1 MNNFTK
7 NQIMPTFLLDGKE
20 LEFKPGQTIIEAA
33 KAAGIEIPH
42 FCWHPSLSV
51 AGNCRICLVEVEK
64 APKGMIACATQ
75 INDGMVVHTNS
86 PKAIAMRNAVMEFL
100 LINHP
105 LDCPIC
111 DEAGECKLQ
120 DYAYKY
126 SIGKS
131 RFDETKNHKDKRVEL
146 GPNVMFDQERCI
158 SCSRCIRY
166 CEEVV
171 GDPQLTFV
179 NRGEKVTIETFP
191 GKKLDNPYS
200 MNVIELCP
208 VGALTSR
215 DFRFRARVW
224 DMSHTN
230 SICTGCA
237 RGCNMEVWVR
247 DNIVKRLIPRENMD
261 VNQYWMCD
269 YGRLNTYKFI
279 NDENTRVNSPMMRE
293 ENVTGEGSGLKPVE
307 WDDVIARIISEIKNY
322 RSDEIAFIAS
332 PYSTLEDNFVLQR
345 FAVEIV
351 GTDNIVYIPNI
362 QGEDDKLLLRADKT
376 PNSTGLKLLG
386 IEPINTKFIDK
397 LLSRQIK
404 MVYVLNDSLGRLERT
419 EEIAKAI
426 EVAVLQISNF
436 HEYSHKA
443 TAILPASTYAEI
455 NGTFVN
461 FQNRVQ
467 RIRPAVASL
476 EQERLPGEFSVSRLD
491 KFGSHNDRWTKGT
504 RYNAR
509 PAWKVICQAANA
521 MGHDFGYSNTEDVFD
536 DIAAKVTAFAG
547 MSYDQ
552 IGELGMVVGA
562 AEAVTA

>member
-1 MNNFTK
+1 
-7 NQIMPTFLLDGKE
+7 MPTFVLDGKE
-20 LEFKPGQTIIEAA
+20 LEFTPGQTIIEAA
-33 KAAGIEIPH
+33 KKAGIEIPH

-75 INDGMVVHTNS
+75 ITEGMVVHSDS
-86 PKAIAMRNAVMEFL
+86 PKAVHMRNAVMEFL

-158 SCSRCIRY
+158 SCSRCIRF
-166 CEEVV
+166 CEEIA
-171 GDPQLTFV
+171 GEPQLTFV
-179 NRGEKVTIETFP
+179 SRGEHVTIETFP
-191 GKKLDNPYS
+191 GKQLDNPYA

-224 DMSHTN
+224 DMSHTD

-247 DNIVKRLIPRENMD
+247 DNQIKRLIPRENLD

-269 YGRLNTYKFI
+269 HGRLDTYKFV
-279 NDENTRVNSPMMRE
+279 NDESTRVNSPMTRAE
-293 ENVTGEGSGLKPVE
+293 DQAIDGDGLAVCD
-307 WDDVIARIISEIKNY
+307 WDDAISRVLSEIKNY
-322 RSDEIAFIAS
+322 KPEEIAFIAS
-332 PYSTLEDNFVLQR
+332 PFSTLEDNFALKR
-345 FAVEIV
+345 FANEIV
-351 GTDNIVYIPNI
+351 GTDNIVYIPKI
-362 QGEDDKLLLRADKT
+362 EGEDDRLLLRADKT
-376 PNSTGLKLLG
+376 PNAAGLKLLG
-386 IEPINTKFIDK
+386 IKPISKKFIDK
-397 LLSRQIK
+397 LLKKEFK
-404 MVYVLNDSLGRLERT
+404 MAYMINDSIGRLENS

-426 EVAVLQISNF
+426 EVGVLHISNF
-436 HEYSHKA
+436 FGKSRKA
-443 TAILPASTYAEI
+443 TVIFPASTYAEI

-467 RIRPAVASL
+467 RIRPAVAAL
-476 EQERLPGEFSVSRLD
+476 EQERLPGEFAVSRLD
-491 KFGSHNDRWTKGT
+491 KFGAHNDSWTRGT

-509 PAWKVICQAANA
+509 PVWKVLTQMSKV
-521 MGHDFGYSNTEDVFD
+521 MGNDFGYDTTEDVFD
-536 DIAAKVTAFAG
+536 DLASKVPEFAG
-547 MSYDQ
+547 MSYETIGNKGVL
-552 IGELGMVVGA
+552 IGELV
-562 AEAVTA
+562 AEPA

>member
-1 MNNFTK
+1 
-7 NQIMPTFLLDGKE
+7 MPKFVLDGKE
-20 LEFKPGQTIIEAA
+20 LEFTPGQTIIEAA
-33 KAAGIEIPH
+33 KKAGIEIPH

-75 INDGMVVHTNS
+75 ITEGMVVHTDS
-86 PKAIAMRNAVMEFL
+86 PKAVHMRNAVMEFL

-158 SCSRCIRY
+158 SCSRCIRF
-166 CEEVV
+166 CEEIA

-179 NRGEKVTIETFP
+179 SRGEKVTIETFP
-191 GKKLDNPYS
+191 GKQLDNPYA

-224 DMSHTN
+224 DMSHTE

-237 RGCNMEVWVR
+237 RGCNMEIWVR
-247 DNIVKRLIPRENMD
+247 DNQIKRLTPRENLD

-269 YGRLNTYKFI
+269 HGRLDTYKFV
-279 NDENTRVNSPMMRE
+279 NDETSRVKSPMMRAE
-293 ENVTGEGSGLKPVE
+293 DLTIDGDGLAVCD
-307 WDDVIARIISEIKNY
+307 WDDAISRVISEIKNY
-322 RSDEIAFIAS
+322 KPEEIAFIAS
-332 PYSTLEDNFVLQR
+332 PFSTLEDNFTLKR
-345 FAVEIV
+345 FANEIV
-351 GTDNIVYIPNI
+351 GSDNIVYISKI
-362 QGEDDKLLLRADKT
+362 EGEDDRLLLRADKT
-376 PNSTGLKLLG
+376 ANASGLKLLG
-386 IEPINTKFIDK
+386 IKPIDKKFIGK
-397 LLSRQIK
+397 LLKREFK
-404 MVYVLNDSLGRLERT
+404 MAYMINDSISRLENS
-419 EEIAKAI
+419 EDIAKAI
-426 EVAVLQISNF
+426 EVGILHISNF
-436 HEYSHKA
+436 FGKSRKA
-443 TAILPASTYAEI
+443 TVIFPASTYAEI

-467 RIRPAVASL
+467 RIRPAVAAL
-476 EQERLPGEFSVSRLD
+476 EQERLPGEFAVSRLD
-491 KFGSHNDRWTKGT
+491 KFGAHNDTWTRGT
-504 RYNAR
+504 RFNAR
-509 PAWKVICQAANA
+509 PVWKVLTQMSKV
-521 MGHDFGYSNTEDVFD
+521 MGNDFGYETTEDVFD
-536 DIAAKVTAFAG
+536 DIALKVPEFSG
-547 MSYDQ
+547 MSYEA
-552 IGELGMVVGA
+552 IGNKGVLIGKLVEEIA
-562 AEAVTA
+562 

>member
-1 MNNFTK
+1 
-7 NQIMPTFLLDGKE
+7 MPTFFLDGKE
-20 LEFKPGQTIIEAA
+20 LDFKPGQTIIEAA
-33 KAAGIEIPH
+33 KAVGIDIPH

-75 INDGMVVHTNS
+75 ISEGMVVHSNS
-86 PKAIAMRNAVMEFL
+86 PKAVHMRNAVMEFL

-120 DYAYKY
+120 DYAYKF

-131 RFDETKNHKDKRVEL
+131 RFDEEKNHKDKRVEL

-171 GDPQLTFV
+171 GNPQLTFV
-179 NRGEKVTIETFP
+179 SRGEHVTIETFP
-191 GKKLDNPYS
+191 GKKLDNPYA

-224 DMSHTN
+224 DMSHTD
-230 SICTGCA
+230 SICIGCA

-247 DNIVKRLIPRENMD
+247 DNEIMRLIPRENMD

-269 YGRLNTYKFI
+269 HGRLESYKFV
-279 NDENTRVNSPMMRE
+279 NDEATRVNTPMLRE
-293 ENVTGEGSGLKPVE
+293 EDVTSDGSGLKACD
-307 WDDVIARIISEIKNY
+307 WDDAIARVISEIKNY
-322 RSDEIAFIAS
+322 KTEEIAFIAS

-345 FAVEIV
+345 FAKEIV
-351 GTDNIVYIPNI
+351 GTDNIAYIPHI
-362 QGEDDKLLLRADKT
+362 DGKDDKLLLRADKT
-376 PNSTGLKLLG
+376 PNANGLKILG
-386 IEPINTKFIDK
+386 INPIDIKFIDK
-397 LLSRQIK
+397 ILSKQFK

-426 EVAVLQISNF
+426 EVAVLHISNYYE
-436 HEYSHKA
+436 HSHKA
-443 TAILPASTYAEI
+443 TVILPASTYAEV

-476 EQERLPGEFSVSRLD
+476 EQERLPGEFAVSRLD
-491 KFGSHNDRWTKGT
+491 KFGAQNDRWTKGT
-504 RYNAR
+504 RFNAR
-509 PAWKVICQAANA
+509 PAWKVILQMAKVLGN
-521 MGHDFGYSNTEDVFD
+521 DFGYENTEEVFD
-536 DIAAKVTAFAG
+536 DMAAKVAELNG
-547 MSYDQ
+547 MSYEV
-552 IGELGMVVGA
+552 IGKLGAMVGQ
-562 AEAVTA
+562 AEEVTV

>member
-1 MNNFTK
+1 MPKFT
-7 NQIMPTFLLDGKE
+7 LDGRE
-20 LEFKPGQTIIEAA
+20 IDFTQGETIIEAA
-33 KAAGIEIPH
+33 KREGIEIPH

-75 INDGMVVHTNS
+75 ATEGMVVYTNS
-86 PKAIAMRNAVMEFL
+86 PKAVHMRNAVMEFL

-131 RFDETKNHKDKRVEL
+131 RFDETKNHKDKRIEL
-146 GPNVMFDQERCI
+146 GPHVMFDQERCI

-179 NRGEKVTIETFP
+179 SRGEHVTIETFP

-224 DMSHTN
+224 DMSHTD
-230 SICTGCA
+230 SICSGCA
-237 RGCNMEVWVR
+237 RGCNMEIWVR
-247 DNIVKRLIPRENMD
+247 DNQIKRLIPRENMD

-269 YGRLNTYKFI
+269 YGRLETYKFV
-279 NDENTRVNSPMMRE
+279 NDEETRVKTPMMRAE
-293 ENVTGEGSGLKPVE
+293 DISIDTEGLAACD
-307 WDDVIARIISEIKNY
+307 WDNAISRVISEIKNY
-322 RSDEIAFIAS
+322 KPEEIAFIAS
-332 PYSTLEDNFVLQR
+332 PFSTLEDNFVLKR
-345 FAVEIV
+345 FANEIAE
-351 GTDNIVYIPNI
+351 TENIVYIPNI
-362 QGEDDKLLLRADKT
+362 KGEDDKLLLRADKT
-376 PNSTGLKLLG
+376 PNSTGLKFLG
-386 IEPINTKFIDK
+386 INPIDTRFIDRILNK
-397 LLSRQIK
+397 EIK
-404 MVYVLNDSLGRLERT
+404 MVYMINDSIGRLERT
-419 EEIAKAI
+419 DEIAKAI
-426 EVAVLQISNF
+426 EVAILHISNYF
-436 HEYSHKA
+436 DHSRKA
-443 TAILPASTYAEI
+443 TVIFPASTYAEI

-467 RIRPAVASL
+467 RIRPAVATL
-476 EQERLPGEFSVSRLD
+476 EAERLPGEFSVSRLD
-491 KFGSHNDRWTKGT
+491 KFGAQNDRWTKGT
-504 RYNAR
+504 QYNSR
-509 PAWKVICQAANA
+509 PVWKVIAQLAKVLGN
-521 MGHDFGYSNTEDVFD
+521 DFGYDSTEEVFD
-536 DIAAKVTAFAG
+536 DIAAKVPEFAG
-547 MSYDQ
+547 LSYEVLGTQ
-552 IGELGMVVGA
+552 GALIGEGEEVA
-562 AEAVTA
+562 A

>member
-1 MNNFTK
+1 
-7 NQIMPTFLLDGKE
+7 MPKFFLDGKE
-20 LEFKPGQTIIEAA
+20 LDYTPGQTIIEAA
-33 KAAGIEIPH
+33 KAAGIDIPH

-51 AGNCRICLVEVEK
+51 AGNCRVCLVEVEK

-75 INDGMVVHTNS
+75 VMDGMVVHSDS
-86 PKAIAMRNAVMEFL
+86 PKAIQMRNAVMEFL

-131 RFDETKNHKDKRVEL
+131 RFDEEKNHKDKRVEL
-146 GPNVMFDQERCI
+146 GPHVMFDQERCI

-179 NRGEKVTIETFP
+179 SRGEKVTIETFR
-191 GKKLDNPYS
+191 GKQLDNPYS

-224 DMSHTN
+224 DMSHTD

-237 RGCNMEVWVR
+237 RGCNMETWVR

-279 NDENTRVNSPMMRE
+279 NDETTRVKSPMMRE
-293 ENVTGEGSGLKPVE
+293 EDVSQDAGGLKDCD
-307 WDDVIARIISEIKNY
+307 WDDAIARVISEIKNY
-322 RSDEIAFIAS
+322 KGDEIAFIAS
-332 PYSTLEDNFVLQR
+332 AYSTLEDNFVLQR
-345 FAVEIV
+345 FAKEIV
-351 GTDNIVYIPNI
+351 GSDNIAYIPHI
-362 QGEDDKLLLRADKT
+362 EGEDDKLLLRADKT
-376 PNSTGLKLLG
+376 PNANGLKLLG
-386 IEPINTKFIDK
+386 IEPINGKFIDK
-397 LLSRQIK
+397 ILNKQFK
-404 MVYVLNDSLGRLERT
+404 MVYIMNDSLGRLERT
-419 EEIAKAI
+419 EEIAKSI
-426 EVAVLQISNF
+426 EIAVLHISNF
-436 HEYSHKA
+436 YEQSHKA
-443 TAILPASTYAEI
+443 TVVLPSATYAEI

-467 RIRPAVASL
+467 RIKPAVATL
-476 EQERLPGEFSVSRLD
+476 EQERLPGDFAVSRLD
-491 KFGSHNDRWTKGT
+491 KFGAHNDRWTKGT
-504 RYNAR
+504 RFNAR
-509 PAWKVICQAANA
+509 PAWKVISQMAKVL
-521 MGHDFGYSNTEDVFD
+521 GSEFGYDNTEEVFD
-536 DIAAKVTAFAG
+536 DIAAKIPALAG
-547 MSYDQ
+547 MSYEV
-552 IGELGMVVGA
+552 IGTHGAVVGQT
-562 AEAVTA
+562 EEVTV

>member
-1 MNNFTK
+1 
-7 NQIMPTFLLDGKE
+7 MPKFFLDGKE
-20 LEFKPGQTIIEAA
+20 LDFTQGQTIIEAA
-33 KAAGIEIPH
+33 KAAGIDIPH

-51 AGNCRICLVEVEK
+51 AGNCRVCLVEVEK

-75 INDGMVVHTNS
+75 VMDGMVVHSDS
-86 PKAIAMRNAVMEFL
+86 PKAIHMRNAVMEFL

-131 RFDETKNHKDKRVEL
+131 RFDEEKNHKDKRVEL
-146 GPNVMFDQERCI
+146 GPHVMFDQERCI

-179 NRGEKVTIETFP
+179 SRGEKVTIETFP
-191 GKKLDNPYS
+191 GKQLDNPYS

-224 DMSHTN
+224 DMSHTD

-237 RGCNMEVWVR
+237 RGCNIETWVR
-247 DNIVKRLIPRENMD
+247 DNEIKRLIPRENMD

-269 YGRLNTYKFI
+269 YGRLNTYKFV
-279 NDENTRVNSPMMRE
+279 NDETTRVNSPMMRE
-293 ENVTGEGSGLKPVE
+293 EDVSQDAGGLKDCD
-307 WDDVIARIISEIKNY
+307 WDDAIARVISEVKNY
-322 RSDEIAFIAS
+322 KAEEIAFIAS

-345 FAVEIV
+345 FAKEIV
-351 GTDNIVYIPNI
+351 GTNNIVYIPRI
-362 QGEDDKLLLRADKT
+362 EGEDDKLLLRADKT
-376 PNSTGLKLLG
+376 PNANGLKLLG
-386 IEPINTKFIDK
+386 IDPIDTKFIDK
-397 LLSRQIK
+397 ILNKQFK
-404 MVYVLNDSLGRLERT
+404 MVYILNDSLGRLERT
-419 EEIAKAI
+419 EEIAKSI
-426 EVAVLQISNF
+426 EIAVLHISNF
-436 HEYSHKA
+436 YEQSHKA
-443 TAILPASTYAEI
+443 TVVLPAATYAEI

-467 RIRPAVASL
+467 RIKPATATL
-476 EQERLPGEFSVSRLD
+476 EQERLPGDFAISRLD
-491 KFGSHNDRWTKGT
+491 KFGAHNDRWTKGT
-504 RYNAR
+504 RFNAR
-509 PAWKVICQAANA
+509 PAWKVISQMAKVLGNE
-521 MGHDFGYSNTEDVFD
+521 FGYDNTEEVFD
-536 DIAAKVTAFAG
+536 DMAAKIPALAG
-547 MSYDQ
+547 MSYEI
-552 IGELGMVVGA
+552 IGTHGAVVGQT
-562 AEAVTA
+562 EEVAV